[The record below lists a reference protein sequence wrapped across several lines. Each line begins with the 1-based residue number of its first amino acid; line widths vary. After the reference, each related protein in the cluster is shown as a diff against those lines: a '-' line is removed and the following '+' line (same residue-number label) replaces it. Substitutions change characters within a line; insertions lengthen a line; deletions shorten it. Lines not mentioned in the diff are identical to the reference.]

1 MNSSRCGPVPL
12 RTLCCMR
19 AIAWD
24 MDGTLVD
31 TEPRWGIATYEM
43 ATLMGVDL
51 TPEQRA
57 VTVGG
62 TAENTISTCLEFAGQ
77 TPNPGLIDTWK
88 TWFFARMGEIL
99 SEGFDF
105 RPGFPELLH
114 DIHDAGIPQAL
125 VTNTARSLVDHCLPV
140 IGDEFFATSVA
151 EDEVPRGKPYP
162 DGYARACDLMDV
174 NPDDVLVVEDS
185 PTGMSAARAAGCRVL
200 GVPVEPGLE
209 LPEGIKTLHEL
220 RGVTSFALRDGHP
233 WRIDDFRELWNEL

>member
-1 MNSSRCGPVPL
+1 MNSSRRGAVPL

-62 TAENTISTCLEFAGQ
+62 TAEHTISTCLEFAGQ

-105 RPGFPELLH
+105 RPGFPALLH

-125 VTNTARSLVDHCLPV
+125 VTNTARALVDHCLPV
-140 IGDEFFATSVA
+140 IGDEFFATS
-151 EDEVPRGKPYP
+151 
-162 DGYARACDLMDV
+162 
-174 NPDDVLVVEDS
+174 S
-185 PTGMSAARAAGCRVL
+185 
-200 GVPVEPGLE
+200 
-209 LPEGIKTLHEL
+209 TL
-220 RGVTSFALRDGHP
+220 R
-233 WRIDDFRELWNEL
+233 